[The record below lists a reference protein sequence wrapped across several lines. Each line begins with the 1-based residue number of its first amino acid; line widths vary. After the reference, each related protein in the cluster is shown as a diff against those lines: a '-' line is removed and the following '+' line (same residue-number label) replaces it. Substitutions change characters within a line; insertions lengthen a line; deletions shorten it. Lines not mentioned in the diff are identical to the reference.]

1 MKKRLLQLLLCAAL
15 CLTLLPV
22 TASADDVRWFCG
34 TCGSSA
40 GMTCGH
46 DNYSVPYTVIKSN
59 TQLPTTTGHYYLD
72 HAVTLSS
79 PWTPKGTVVL
89 YLDYDAVI
97 YGPNGNSVIEVL
109 DCTLTL
115 TGPAVGAGTITHK
128 SGQLG
133 RGVRIYDDSK
143 FNMYHGNIT
152 GNTVAYS
159 RALDYRG
166 GGVYNAGTF
175 NMYGGTISN
184 NNLAM
189 DRSAIN
195 EKDYV
200 GGGVCN
206 FGAGTFNMH
215 GGTISGNR
223 ATVGGGVHNRGTF
236 NMSGGEISQNEVFS
250 GFHITGEVGGG
261 VYVDKG
267 GNFVMSDGTIKDNKA
282 ASGGGVYV
290 SKTYVAT
297 STDKSASFTLNGGTI
312 SSNTATNGGGIYR
325 CEGTT
330 MKLNGGTL
338 DLNSAT
344 NGGGLY
350 IEGTG
355 TDTFTIDTAI
365 TRNDADYG
373 GGVYTSG
380 TVALKSTTIG
390 QGKVSG
396 AKGNLAMKQG
406 GGVFVNGTLAL
417 DNCTVTGNR
426 AVTHGG
432 GVYVA
437 NKANFTL
444 SGGTITENQVGNGKE
459 DTARYGGG
467 VFNAGT
473 MTMNNSPTISYNA
486 KYGSRG
492 GEKLD
497 GAGIYNNGKLTM
509 NDGTIRNNTGKH
521 GAAVYVASGK
531 TFTMNGGTLENN
543 RSSGGSG
550 GAVAVLGTFNMKNAT
565 IKNNSTGN
573 LGGGVYI
580 PEGGTFNMNENS
592 LISNC
597 SGEHGGGVFNQ
608 GTFKMTNATISGCTA
623 TNSTGHGG
631 GLCADASATLTR
643 AIIKNNTADLGGGVF
658 VGEPNA
664 LTMDADTQIIYNTAK
679 KGKNDVFSRGSGGGI
694 YVFNGASLTLNGGT
708 ISGNTATN
716 GGGIGGEGALT
727 LNGSVVISDNT
738 ATNDGG
744 GLYLYEYATF
754 TINDGTISGNKATH
768 GGGAAFNT
776 SPRGLTIN
784 GGTITG
790 NTANNGG
797 GIYNA
802 SGHIAESFIDA
813 LSKEHV
819 YNPSKGPVL
828 NLNGGT
834 ISGNTA
840 RTRGGGVFAID
851 GGKDTETRV
860 RISGTASVVGNT
872 VSDKANNIYLD
883 GTDLQIVRTG
893 FSGTAG
899 ITKKDAKIN
908 ETRILT
914 TYIEYFM
921 APDVVSQ
928 YAHRFAYDDPNF
940 AIKQDGWLGCA
951 HKNVNE
957 SGTCTDCGAVG
968 FVFKVESGAQKGNAV
983 NYYQRL
989 ETAMSALTDG
999 GTLTLLAD
1007 VPATMELN
1015 SPVTYTLDM
1024 NGKKA
1029 ETGICVS
1036 AGSVTIKNCT
1046 NAAAKTQVDVNG
1058 GEAVIP
1064 DGTFGNVNVGG
1075 GTATISGGTFNRL
1088 TVNSGDAKLSG
1099 GAFSVIRNFRG
1110 GDRGTVGALLVNNYG
1125 YWNEDKENWRDDHY
1139 QVVENT
1145 TVKSTLVALEINPAT
1160 AELTYGYTSGL
1171 NLTAAWA
1178 NADVPNSTTYQWTL
1192 DGAADTAQTGKT
1204 YTFPTGKPAGDYTV
1218 TCTATLNGTSYTA
1231 TKTVTVNPKALT
1243 TSDYTAPA
1251 AKTDLIYTGTAQN
1264 LVTGGSISSTITGC
1278 QILFLQPNGTWAT
1291 TIPTATDAGMYT
1303 VKYYIDGGMNYG
1315 DVGSPE
1321 SPVEISA
1328 AIKPKTISISS
1339 VAVASK
1345 VYDGTTTATVNR
1357 VTFNSAT
1364 LEKNKD
1370 YTASGAFPEVSA
1382 GAYTNVSV
1390 EVKLLNTNYTF
1401 DGDTLTA
1408 TTSGTA
1414 NISAI
1419 ALSTG
1424 TPLKRY
1430 VNPSSNYT
1438 YRLNTLLSLLTGRA
1452 DFGEL
1457 TWQTPV
1463 FTYANGTD
1471 ASSSYINTYS
1481 VANDTDGTLTITT
1494 KGTGTTDGNGYI
1506 GKLTLKSS
1514 ADNLETGVENGFV
1527 LEIDLYLTNLKIPV
1541 RPVGSLNPSAI
1552 TYGQNLGMSTFAEGD
1567 HLVYSV
1573 GSDTTTVNGTFQWLK
1588 PERLLQV
1595 GNRWAEWIF
1604 TPDASHGGKYT
1615 TVQGA
1620 GAVTVNKAT
1629 PTITIGGQSVTPQE
1643 GGTFAIA
1650 GNLNKI
1656 YDGTSFAVTA
1666 THKIYD
1672 VDADTTVHPDKYVT
1686 QDVSGTWTWKQD
1698 SSTVSAPVNAQSGQT
1713 YTVTF
1718 TPSDTTNYNSVS
1730 FTVAVTITK
1739 APLAITGVTATGRV
1753 YEPNNDK
1760 VTLSGGSLVGV
1771 AVGDETR
1778 VSFSLGEGT
1787 MDDANAGTNKP
1798 VTVTDITL
1806 IGNAA
1811 ENYTLTQPT
1820 DVKVTITPKTLTRS
1834 MVTMDTSYLTYNG
1847 RQQSPSFTVKDG
1859 DTELTNDCYTVSGD
1873 TAKIDKGS
1881 YTLTIT
1887 GQGNYTTDN
1896 SPLSIPWY
1904 IDPKPITADMVTIT
1918 APTYNGSPQSASF
1931 TIKDGDT
1938 ALTSD
1943 CYTVSGDTSAT
1954 DVGSRTLTILGTGNY
1969 EGRLPLTWSL
1979 KPKTINASA
1988 SVADK
1993 RYDGTTDATGT
2004 VTLTGGLRALE
2015 EERDYLYTAAFADAD
2030 AGTDKAAYVQ
2040 VTLLNPNY
2048 CFEGGLSTITLN
2060 CTADITGTS
2069 GNRYHGGS
2077 ISAESAPTGDAGI
2090 ALYAVLALT
2099 SCTGSALVLRS
2110 KKREF

>member
-22 TASADDVRWFCG
+22 TASAADVRWFCG
-34 TCGSSA
+34 TCGSNA

-46 DNYSVPYTVIKSN
+46 DDYSVPYTVITSN

-72 HAVTLSS
+72 HTVTLSYT
-79 PWTPKGTVVL
+79 WAPKGTVVL
-89 YLDYDAVI
+89 YMDYGAVI
-97 YGPNGNSVIEVL
+97 YGPNGKDTVGVL
-109 DCTLTL
+109 DCTFTL

-133 RGVRIYDDSK
+133 RGVRVYPSST

-159 RALDYRG
+159 HELDHRG

-206 FGAGTFNMH
+206 VGVGTFNMH

-267 GNFVMSDGTIKDNKA
+267 GNFIMSGGTIKDNKA

-290 SKTYVAT
+290 SKTYVASDT
-297 STDKSASFTLNGGTI
+297 NKSASFTLSGSATI

-355 TDTFTIDTAI
+355 TFTIDTAI

-380 TVALKSTTIG
+380 TVTLKNTTIG
-390 QGKVSG
+390 KGKVSG

-406 GGVFVNGTLAL
+406 GGVFVNGTLTL

-437 NKANFTL
+437 KGKTFTM

-473 MTMNNSPTISYNA
+473 MTINGSSATISYNA

-497 GAGIYNNGKLTM
+497 GAGIYNNGTLTM
-509 NDGTIRNNTGKH
+509 NSGTIRNNTGKH

-531 TFTMNGGTLENN
+531 TFHMNGGTLENN

-550 GAVAVLGTFNMKNAT
+550 GAVCVLGTFNMTNAT
-565 IKNNSTGN
+565 ITNNSTGN

-580 PEGGTFNMNENS
+580 PEGGTFNMNAGS

-608 GTFKMTNATISGCTA
+608 GTFKMTNATIDHCTA

-631 GLCADASATLTR
+631 GLCADAPAKLVGAT
-643 AIIKNNTADLGGGVF
+643 IQYNTADLGGGVF
-658 VGEPNA
+658 VGQPDA
-664 LTMDADTQIIYNTAK
+664 LTMDANTQIIYNTAK
-679 KGKNDVFSRGSGGGI
+679 KGNNPPFSRGSGGGI

-708 ISGNTATN
+708 IANNTATN
-716 GGGIGGEGALT
+716 GGGIGGEGTLT
-727 LNGSVVISDNT
+727 LSGSVVVSHNT

-744 GLYLYEYATF
+744 GLYLYERAAF
-754 TINDGTISGNKATH
+754 TVNDGARIENNSATH
-768 GGGAAFNT
+768 GGGGAFNT
-776 SPRGLTIN
+776 SPQGLTIN

-790 NTANNGG
+790 NSANNGG
-797 GIYNA
+797 GIYNS

-813 LSKEHV
+813 LSKEHI

-893 FSGTAG
+893 FFGTAG

-928 YAHRFAYDDPNF
+928 YAHRFAYDDPDF

-951 HKNVNE
+951 HKNVDE
-957 SGTCTDCGAVG
+957 TTKKCTGCGAAG
-968 FVFKVESGAQKGNAV
+968 FVFKVVSGAQKGSAT

-1046 NAAAKTQVDVNG
+1046 AESGKPVVDVNG

-1088 TVNSGDAKLSG
+1088 TVNSGNAKLSG
-1099 GAFSVIRNFRG
+1099 GTFSVIRNFRG
-1110 GDRGTVGALLVNNYG
+1110 GDRGTVGALLAENCG
-1125 YWNEDKENWRDDHY
+1125 YWNEDKEDWRDGRY

-1145 TVKSTLVALEINPAT
+1145 TVKSTLVALEITPAD
-1160 AELTYGYTSGL
+1160 ASVTYGYTTGT
-1171 NLTAAWA
+1171 NLTASW
-1178 NADVPNSTTYQWTL
+1178 NDVYNTSGVTYNWKL
-1192 DGAADTAQTGKT
+1192 DDTPVGTGSS

-1243 TSDYTAPA
+1243 ADDYIAPA
-1251 AKTDLIYTGTAQN
+1251 AETDLAYTGTAQN
-1264 LVTGGSISSTITGC
+1264 LVTGGNISPTITGC
-1278 QILFLQPNGTWAT
+1278 QILFLQPNGTWAD
-1291 TIPTATDAGMYT
+1291 TIPTGTDAGTYT
-1303 VKYYIDGGMNYG
+1303 VKYYIDGGVNYG
-1315 DVGSPE
+1315 DVGS
-1321 SPVEISA
+1321 SA
-1328 AIKPKTISISS
+1328 EPKTVSVTIKPKTISISS
-1339 VAVASK
+1339 AAVANK
-1345 VYDGTTTATVNR
+1345 VYDGTTTATVNT
-1357 VTFNSAT
+1357 VTFEGAT
-1364 LEKNKD
+1364 LEKNTD
-1370 YTASGAFPEVSA
+1370 YTASGAFSDSTA
-1382 GAYTNVSV
+1382 GVNKPVAVTVT
-1390 EVKLLNTNYTF
+1390 LLNTNYTF
-1401 DGDTLTA
+1401 ADNMLTA
-1408 TTSGTA
+1408 TKDDTA

-1438 YRLNTLLSLLTGRA
+1438 YELNSLLSLLTGRA

-1481 VANDTDGTLTITT
+1481 VANDTYGTLTITT
-1494 KGTGTTDGNGYI
+1494 KGTGTTNGDGYI

-1514 ADNLETGVENGFV
+1514 ANNLITGVENGFV

-1541 RPVGSLNPSAI
+1541 RPVGTLHPSAI
-1552 TYGQNLGMSTFAEGD
+1552 TYGQNLGASTFQSTD
-1567 HLVYSV
+1567 HLVYYV
-1573 GSDTTTVNGTFQWLK
+1573 GSDTSNPTTVNGTFQWIN
-1588 PERLLQV
+1588 PNRV
-1595 GNRWAEWIF
+1595 PDAGIRWAEWLF
-1604 TPDASHGGKYT
+1604 TPDSADGYQA
-1615 TVQGA
+1615 VNGA
-1620 GAVTVNKAT
+1620 GAVTIEKAAPTVYLVGENTAFTRNSINRVYNGSPITFQAKHYIYTVPDDATTGSYVLT
-1629 PTITIGGQSVTPQE
+1629 P
-1643 GGTFAIA
+1643 
-1650 GNLNKI
+1650 
-1656 YDGTSFAVTA
+1656 
-1666 THKIYD
+1666 
-1672 VDADTTVHPDKYVT
+1672 
-1686 QDVSGTWTWKQD
+1686 VSGTWTWKQD
-1698 SSTVSAPVNAQSGQT
+1698 SNTVSAPVNAQEATQ

-1730 FTVAVTITK
+1730 FNVT
-1739 APLAITGVTATGRV
+1739 
-1753 YEPNNDK
+1753 
-1760 VTLSGGSLVGV
+1760 
-1771 AVGDETR
+1771 
-1778 VSFSLGEGT
+1778 
-1787 MDDANAGTNKP
+1787 
-1798 VTVTDITL
+1798 
-1806 IGNAA
+1806 
-1811 ENYTLTQPT
+1811 
-1820 DVKVTITPKTLTRS
+1820 VTITPKTLTITGVSATGRTYEPNNKIVTLS
-1834 MVTMDTSYLTYNG
+1834 SGSLVGVADSDTTRVSFSLANAAGEMADANVGTNKPVTVSNITLIGNAAGNYTLTQPNYVTVNIARKPLTPAMVTMDTSYLIYNS

-1859 DTELTNDCYTVSGD
+1859 ETVLTDATYTVSGD
-1873 TAKIDKGS
+1873 TNATNAGS
-1881 YTLTIT
+1881 YTLTIE
-1887 GQGNYTTDN
+1887 GSGNYKD
-1896 SPLSIPWY
+1896 SVPLHWY
-1904 IDPKPITADMVTIT
+1904 IDPKPITADMVTIN
-1918 APTYNGSPQSASF
+1918 APTYNGSEQSA
-1931 TIKDGDT
+1931 TVTVTGGAT
-1938 ALTSD
+1938 
-1943 CYTVSGDTSAT
+1943 YTVSGDTAT
-1954 DVGSRTLTILGTGNY
+1954 DVGSRTLTIEGNGNY

-1988 SVADK
+1988 TVADK
-1993 RYDGTTDATGT
+1993 RYDGTTNATGT

-2015 EERDYLYTAAFADAD
+2015 EDRDYLYTAAFADAE

-2048 CFEGGLSTITLN
+2048 CFDGGLSTITLN

-2077 ISAESAPTGDAGI
+2077 SISAESAPTGDAGI
-2090 ALYAVLALT
+2090 ALYAALALT
-2099 SCTGSALVLRS
+2099 SCTGSALLLHS
-2110 KKREF
+2110 KKRKF

>member
-97 YGPNGNSVIEVL
+97 YGPNGNSVIEL
-109 DCTLTL
+109 SGCTFTL

-166 GGVYNAGTF
+166 GGVYNAGEF

-206 FGAGTFNMH
+206 FGAGTFNMY

-267 GNFVMSDGTIKDNKA
+267 GNFVMSGGTIKDNKA

-297 STDKSASFTLNGGTI
+297 YTNKSASFTLDGGTI

-355 TDTFTIDTAI
+355 TFTIATAI

-380 TVALKSTTIG
+380 TVTLKNTTIG

-406 GGVFVNGTLAL
+406 GGVFVNGTLTL

-565 IKNNSTGN
+565 IKNNRTGN

-580 PEGGTFNMNENS
+580 PEGGTFNMNAGS
-592 LISNC
+592 TISNC

-608 GTFKMTNATISGCTA
+608 GTFNMTNATISGCTA

-631 GLCADASATLTR
+631 GLCADASAKLVGAT
-643 AIIKNNTADLGGGVF
+643 IQYNTADLGGGVF

-679 KGKNDVFSRGSGGGI
+679 KGNNHVFSRGSGGGI

-708 ISGNTATN
+708 IAYNTATN

-1024 NGKKA
+1024 NDKKA

-1099 GAFSVIRNFRG
+1099 GTFSVIRNFRG

-1125 YWNEDKENWRDDHY
+1125 YWNEDKEDWRDDRY

-1231 TKTVTVNPKALT
+1231 KTVVKVKQVELETIL
-1243 TSDYTAPA
+1243 TAPT
-1251 AKTDLIYTGTAQN
+1251 AKDDLIYNGTALELVNAVTGTMP
-1264 LVTGGSISSTITGC
+1264 TGC
-1278 QILFLQPNGTWAT
+1278 KAYYKLGSGEWTEST
-1291 TIPTATDAGMYT
+1291 TAIKATDAGSYIVQWYVSGDTNHAGIGSAAQPKELT
-1303 VKYYIDGGMNYG
+1303 VKIA
-1315 DVGSPE
+1315 PKT
-1321 SPVEISA
+1321 VEIDSA
-1328 AIKPKTISISS
+1328 EVNDKI
-1339 VAVASK
+1339 
-1345 VYDGTTTATVNR
+1345 YDATSTATVKSVGFKNDTLSMGDDFA
-1357 VTFNSAT
+1357 VTDANFTDTAIGD
-1364 LEKNKD
+1364 NKD
-1370 YTASGAFPEVSA
+1370 V
-1382 GAYTNVSV
+1382 NVS
-1390 EVKLLNTNYTF
+1390 VKLLNDNYAFANHNTRARSTLLSSETTF
-1401 DGDTLTA
+1401 TA
-1408 TTSGTA
+1408 SGKIVA
-1414 NISAI
+1414 ASISNAD
-1419 ALSTG
+1419 A
-1424 TPLKRY
+1424 PLKRY
-1430 VNPSSNYT
+1430 VKANTTYNYQI
-1438 YRLNTLLSLLTGRA
+1438 NDLLDGLTGSA
-1452 DFGEL
+1452 VYSTI
-1457 TWQTPV
+1457 TWNSATL
-1463 FTYANGTD
+1463 
-1471 ASSSYINTYS
+1471 SY
-1481 VANDTDGTLTITT
+1481 TDGLAPA
-1494 KGTGTTDGNGYI
+1494 TDTSDNCQVTSA
-1506 GKLTLKSS
+1506 GKLTVKIADRTTS
-1514 ADNLETGVENGFV
+1514 ATTPYIGRLALTGSGAHATINRTDSF
-1527 LEIDLYLTNLKIPV
+1527 LLSIDVYLTSSDVLV
-1541 RPVGSLNPSAI
+1541 RSGTLSKNAI
-1552 TYGQNLGMSTFAEGD
+1552 TYGDPLSKSVFADGSY
-1567 HLVYSV
+1567 LVTPDAPPTHVSGHFEWINPDRV
-1573 GSDTTTVNGTFQWLK
+1573 PDAGI
-1588 PERLLQV
+1588 
-1595 GNRWAEWIF
+1595 RWAEWLF
-1604 TPDASHGGKYT
+1604 TPDNDST
-1615 TVQGA
+1615 TQYQPVNGA

-1629 PTITIGGQSVTPQE
+1629 PTVYLIESDATLTKLNSTSISISRTYNGSPIAFTAKHYIYTVPDDSTTGSYVLTP
-1643 GGTFAIA
+1643 
-1650 GNLNKI
+1650 
-1656 YDGTSFAVTA
+1656 V
-1666 THKIYD
+1666 
-1672 VDADTTVHPDKYVT
+1672 P
-1686 QDVSGTWTWKQD
+1686 GTWTWKRGE
-1698 SSTVSAPVNAQSGQT
+1698 TFVSAPVNAQSDQT

-1730 FTVAVTITK
+1730 FTVTVTITPK
-1739 APLAITGVTATGRV
+1739 TLTITDVTATGRV
-1753 YEPNNDK
+1753 YEPNNK
-1760 VTLSGGSLVGV
+1760 IVTLSGGTLHGV
-1771 AVGDETR
+1771 ADSDLTR
-1778 VSFSLGEGT
+1778 VSFSLGEGE
-1787 MDDANAGTNKP
+1787 MVNADAGDDKSVN
-1798 VTVTDITL
+1798 TDITL

-1859 DTELTNDCYTVSGD
+1859 DTPLTSDCYTVSGD
-1873 TAKIDKGS
+1873 TSATNAGDYK
-1881 YTLTIT
+1881 LTIT
-1887 GQGNYTTDN
+1887 AKERSNYTGSITD
-1896 SPLSIPWY
+1896 IPWY

-1918 APTYNGSPQSASF
+1918 APTYNGNEQSA
-1931 TIKDGDT
+1931 TITVTGGAT
-1938 ALTSD
+1938 
-1943 CYTVSGDTSAT
+1943 YTVSGDTAT

-2030 AGTDKAAYVQ
+2030 AGTDKTAYVQ

-2069 GNRYHGGS
+2069 GGRYHGGS

>member
-1 MKKRLLQLLLCAAL
+1 MKKRLLQLLLCVAL

-22 TASADDVRWFCG
+22 TASAADVRWFCG

-40 GMTCGH
+40 GSSCGH
-46 DNYSVPYTVIKSN
+46 SDYSVPYTVITSN
-59 TQLPTTTGHYYLD
+59 TKLPTEAGHYYLD
-72 HAVTLSS
+72 HAVTLSYTWA
-79 PWTPKGTVVL
+79 PRGTVVL
-89 YLDYDAVI
+89 YMDYGAVI
-97 YGPNGNSVIEVL
+97 YGPNGEDTVGVL
-109 DCTLTL
+109 NCTFTL
-115 TGPAVGAGTITHK
+115 TGPYGGTGTITHK

-133 RGVRIYDDSK
+133 RGVRVYEGNT
-143 FNMYHGNIT
+143 FNMYQGVIT

-159 RALDYRG
+159 HELDHRG

-189 DRSAIN
+189 DRSTIN
-195 EKDYV
+195 KKDYV

-206 FGAGTFNMH
+206 VGIGTFNMH

-236 NMSGGEISQNEVFS
+236 KMCGGEISQNEVFS

-267 GNFVMSDGTIKDNKA
+267 GNFIMSGGTIKDNKA

-297 STDKSASFTLNGGTI
+297 NTDNPARFTLDGGTI

-330 MKLNGGTL
+330 MNLNGGTL

-355 TDTFTIDTAI
+355 TDTFTISTAI

-380 TVALKSTTIG
+380 TVTLKNTTIG

-406 GGVFVNGTLAL
+406 GGVFVNGTLTL

-437 NKANFTL
+437 KSKTFTM
-444 SGGTITENQVGNGKE
+444 SGGKITENQVGNGKE
-459 DTARYGGG
+459 DAARYGGG

-473 MTMNNSPTISYNA
+473 MTINGSATISYNA

-497 GAGIYNNGKLTM
+497 GAGIYNNGTLTM
-509 NDGTIRNNTGKH
+509 NSGTIRNNTGKH

-531 TFTMNGGTLENN
+531 TFHMNGGTLENN

-550 GAVAVLGTFNMKNAT
+550 GAVCVLGTFNMKNAT

-592 LISNC
+592 LISYC
-597 SGEHGGGVFNQ
+597 SGSHGGGVFNQ
-608 GTFKMTNATISGCTA
+608 GTFNMTSATIDHCTA

-631 GLCADASATLTR
+631 GLCADAPAKLVGAT
-643 AIIKNNTADLGGGVF
+643 ISNNTADLGGGVF
-658 VGEPNA
+658 VGQPDA
-664 LTMDADTQIIYNTAK
+664 LTMDANTQIISNTAK
-679 KGKNDVFSRGSGGGI
+679 KGNNQPFSRGSGGGI

-716 GGGIGGEGALT
+716 GGGIGGEGTLT
-727 LNGSVVISDNT
+727 LSGSVVVSNNT

-744 GLYLYEYATF
+744 GLYLYERAAF
-754 TINDGTISGNKATH
+754 TVNDGARIENNSATH
-768 GGGAAFNT
+768 GGGGAFNT
-776 SPRGLTIN
+776 SPQGLTIN
-784 GGTITG
+784 GGTISG

-797 GIYNA
+797 GIYNS
-802 SGHIAESFIDA
+802 SGRIAESFMDA
-813 LSKEHV
+813 LSKEQI

-834 ISGNTA
+834 ITGNTA

-860 RISGTASVVGNT
+860 RISGTASVIGNT

-893 FSGTAG
+893 FFGTAG

-914 TYIEYFM
+914 TYIEYFQ

-940 AIKQDGWLGCA
+940 AIKTDGWLGCA
-951 HKNVNE
+951 HQNVDE
-957 SGTCTDCGAVG
+957 TTKKCTACGAED
-968 FVFKVESGAQKGNAV
+968 FVFKVESGTQKGSAT

-999 GTLTLLAD
+999 GTLTLLDD
-1007 VPATMELN
+1007 VLATMELN

-1029 ETGICVS
+1029 DAGICVS

-1046 NAAAKTQVDVNG
+1046 NAAVKTQVDVNG

-1088 TVNSGDAKLSG
+1088 TVNSGNARLSG
-1099 GAFSVIRNFRG
+1099 GTFSVIRNFRG
-1110 GDRGTVGALLVNNYG
+1110 GDRDTVGALLAENCG
-1125 YWNEDKENWRDDHY
+1125 YWNEDKEDWRDGRY

-1145 TVKSTLVALEINPAT
+1145 TVKSTLVALKITPAD
-1160 AELTYGYTSGL
+1160 ASVTYGYTTGT
-1171 NLTAAWA
+1171 NLTASW
-1178 NADVPNSTTYQWTL
+1178 NNVYDTSGVTYVWTL
-1192 DGAADTAQTGKT
+1192 GDTAVGTGSS

-1231 TKTVTVNPKALT
+1231 TKTVTVNPKVLT
-1243 TSDYTAPA
+1243 TSNYTAPTA
-1251 AKTDLIYTGTAQN
+1251 ENDLAYDGTAQN
-1264 LVTGGSISSTITGC
+1264 LVTGGSISSISDGK
-1278 QILFLQPNGTWAT
+1278 ILFLQPNGTWEET
-1291 TIPTATDAGMYT
+1291 TPTGTDAGTYT
-1303 VKYYIDGGMNYG
+1303 VKYYIDGGKNYE
-1315 DVGSPE
+1315 DVGSSENPLTLE
-1321 SPVEISA
+1321 ANIA
-1328 AIKPKTISISS
+1328 PKTIEVDEDSIVIATKYYDTTKTAS
-1339 VAVASK
+1339 VVNLGFKESTNARR
-1345 VYDGTTTATVNR
+1345 TINTVDDVRFEITKAEFDSPDVNYTNNR
-1357 VTFNSAT
+1357 VSIN
-1364 LEKNKD
+1364 
-1370 YTASGAFPEVSA
+1370 
-1382 GAYTNVSV
+1382 
-1390 EVKLLNTNYTF
+1390 VKLLGENHSFIGNTKEVTVYKSASISPITLSNTNALQRYLNAGKTYSY
-1401 DGDTLTA
+1401 DLNELI
-1408 TTSGTA
+1408 SG
-1414 NISAI
+1414 
-1419 ALSTG
+1419 
-1424 TPLKRY
+1424 
-1430 VNPSSNYT
+1430 
-1438 YRLNTLLSLLTGRA
+1438 LTGRA
-1452 DFGEL
+1452 EFGTI
-1457 TWQTPV
+1457 TWDANPTFVYESGKAPAADHPD
-1463 FTYANGTD
+1463 TYTIGD
-1471 ASSSYINTYS
+1471 DS
-1481 VANDTDGTLTITT
+1481 TLTIKINSRDSLVNNGKIGTLSLT
-1494 KGTGTTDGNGYI
+1494 ATAPCFLTGTEAGI
-1506 GKLTLKSS
+1506 RLT
-1514 ADNLETGVENGFV
+1514 
-1527 LEIDLYLTNLKIPV
+1527 IDVYLAEKTVPV
-1541 RPVGSLNPSAI
+1541 RGDQLIEKTSI
-1552 TYGQNLGMSTFAEGD
+1552 TYGQPLSESRFAAGSY
-1567 HLVYSV
+1567 LVEPDSNV
-1573 GSDTTTVNGTFQWLK
+1573 QVPGTFSWVN
-1588 PERLLQV
+1588 PTRVPNV
-1595 GNRWAEWIF
+1595 GTRWAEWEF
-1604 TPDASHGGKYT
+1604 TPTNSATYE

-1620 GAVTVNKAT
+1620 AQVTVDRAT
-1629 PTITIGGQSVTPQE
+1629 PTVYLVESDTTLREMTDTDNSINRVYSGNPITFKAQHNVYDIDTDTYVPQE
-1643 GGTFAIA
+1643 
-1650 GNLNKI
+1650 
-1656 YDGTSFAVTA
+1656 
-1666 THKIYD
+1666 
-1672 VDADTTVHPDKYVT
+1672 
-1686 QDVSGTWTWKQD
+1686 VSGTWTWKQGE
-1698 SSTVSAPVNAQSGQT
+1698 TFVSAPVNAQSDQT

-1730 FTVAVTITK
+1730 FNVTVTITK
-1739 APLAITGVTATGRV
+1739 APLTITDVNATGRV
-1753 YEPNNDK
+1753 YEPNNVK
-1760 VTLSGGSLVGV
+1760 VTLSSGRLVGV
-1771 AVGDETR
+1771 ADSDTTR
-1778 VSFSLGEGT
+1778 VSFSLGEGE
-1787 MDDANAGTNKP
+1787 MVNANAGDDKSVN
-1798 VTVTDITL
+1798 TDIAL

-1811 ENYTLTQPT
+1811 GNYTLTQPT
-1820 DVKVTITPKTLTRS
+1820 DVKVTITPKTLTRA
-1834 MVTMDTSYLTYNG
+1834 MVTMDTSYLIYNG
-1847 RQQSPSFTVKDG
+1847 SQQSPSFTIQDG
-1859 DTELTNDCYTVSGD
+1859 TTELTASDYTVSVDAQINVGD
-1873 TAKIDKGS
+1873 

-1887 GQGNYTTDN
+1887 GQGNYKD
-1896 SPLSIPWY
+1896 SVPLHWY
-1904 IDPKPITADMVTIT
+1904 IDPKPITADMVTID
-1918 APTYNGSPQSASF
+1918 APTYNGSAQRP
-1931 TIKDGDT
+1931 TITVTGGAT
-1938 ALTSD
+1938 
-1943 CYTVSGDTSAT
+1943 YTVSGDTAT
-1954 DVGSRTLTILGTGNY
+1954 DVGSRTLTIEGNGNY

-1979 KPKTINASA
+1979 KPMTISASA

-1993 RYDGTTDATGT
+1993 RYDGTTNATGT

-2015 EERDYLYTAAFADAD
+2015 EDRDYLYTAAFADAD
-2030 AGTDKAAYVQ
+2030 AGTNKAAYVQ

-2048 CFEGGLSTITLN
+2048 CFNGGLSTITLN

-2090 ALYAVLALT
+2090 ALYAALALT